1 MPLSDSLSN
10 PGQPLVRLVK
20 AVNAA
25 GGIAHLQ
32 GEVEGTREELIAQTG
47 AEDATSVRVKITENR
62 KLRPDEVVQLV
73 AAYQAGTSQGELSRR
88 YGLHIQT
95 VKAHLRRHGVTIRP
109 VQVLTAEQQ
118 DEAVRL
124 YTDEAWTLR
133 EIATKLHV
141 SSDTVRRIL
150 LQHGVTMRPRS
161 RRPRH

>member
-10 PGQPLVRLVK
+10 PGQPLVRLKK
-20 AVNAA
+20 AVEAA
-25 GGIAHLQ
+25 GGVAHLQ
-32 GEVEGTREELIAQTG
+32 GETAAAREELIAQTG

-62 KLRPDEVVQLV
+62 KLSPAEVTELI

-124 YTDEAWTLR
+124 YVDEAWSLR
-133 EIATKLHV
+133 EVASTFGV
-141 SSDTVRRIL
+141 NPDTVRRTLAGRGIP
-150 LQHGVTMRPRS
+150 RRS
-161 RRPRH
+161 RGRQRR